1 VVTIDDAR
9 AVPQPWPAPRKR
21 RARGRVSSLA
31 AGHLILVSE
40 LRSALAE
47 LGRLDT
53 RLTVV
58 PRDLPEQERAM
69 IGHWRCS

>member
-1 VVTIDDAR
+1 
-9 AVPQPWPAPRKR
+9 
-21 RARGRVSSLA
+21 VSSLA
-31 AGHLILVSE
+31 AGHLILISE

>member
-1 VVTIDDAR
+1 MVTIDDAR
-9 AVPQPWPAPRKR
+9 AVPQPP
-21 RARGRVSSLA
+21 GSLLGSDVHVSLA
-31 AGHLILVSE
+31 AGHLILVPE

-58 PRDLPEQERAM
+58 DLVITEQERAM
-69 IGHWRCS
+69 ISQWRYS

>member
-1 VVTIDDAR
+1 MHVV
-9 AVPQPWPAPRKR
+9 
-21 RARGRVSSLA
+21 GVSSLA
-31 AGHLILVSE
+31 AGHLILVPE

-58 PRDLPEQERAM
+58 DLVITEQERAM
-69 IGHWRCS
+69 ISQWRCS